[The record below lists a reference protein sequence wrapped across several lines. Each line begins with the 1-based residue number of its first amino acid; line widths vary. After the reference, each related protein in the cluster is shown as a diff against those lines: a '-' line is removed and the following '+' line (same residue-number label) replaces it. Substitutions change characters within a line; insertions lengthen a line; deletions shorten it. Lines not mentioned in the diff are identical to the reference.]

1 MTVSDLYFAF
11 GSNMLT
17 ARLTERCPSAAPA
30 GTALLHG
37 HVLRF
42 HKRSKKDGTGKANAL
57 WTGQPLDVVRGVL
70 FEMTATDLSALDKN
84 EGRGKG
90 YERVPIVVVR
100 QDGAEVT
107 TWIYI
112 ATPDAIDDRLKPTAA
127 YLRLVVDGA
136 KEHGLPA
143 EYVKQIEGNAR

>member
-1 MTVSDLYFAF
+1 MSELYFAF
-11 GSNMLT
+11 GSNMQT
-17 ARLTERCPSAAPA
+17 ARVRDRCPSATPA
-30 GTALLHG
+30 EIARLRG

-42 HKRSKKDGTGKANAL
+42 HKRSKDGSGKANAL
-57 WTGQPLDVVRGVL
+57 QTGQELDVVWGVL
-70 FEMTATDLSALDKN
+70 FEMTAADLSVLDKH

-100 QDGAEVT
+100 QDGSEVT
-107 TWIYI
+107 AWIYV

-127 YLRLVVDGA
+127 YLRLVVEGA

-143 EYVKQIEGNAR
+143 QYVRMLEAVDVE